1 MKRFFVF
8 LVLALTAFSSAIYSQ
23 ENNDYPFQGGEKLN
37 FIMNYTWGGV
47 ITDVGSATCQTTYA
61 DGVYNVLLTG
71 RSFKF
76 FDMFFKV
83 RERFEVKFSEKTFR
97 PSRFHREASE
107 GKYYMNNTL
116 VFNNTNY
123 TINSHTQKKNK
134 PAVDTL
140 LKGSVNTLDLL
151 TLFFKY
157 RTMTFSESSI
167 GQKKPLE
174 FVIDKE
180 IYNLYFIYH
189 GKENKKIPG
198 MGTFKTIKFTAKV
211 VAGNVFDGKEDMTI
225 WVSDDQNKIPLFFES
240 PVIVGKVQGR
250 ISGITGTKYPLDSK
264 IK

>member
-1 MKRFFVF
+1 MKKFFVC
-8 LVLALTAFSSAIYSQ
+8 LVLTITAFSSAIYAQ
-23 ENNDYPFQGGEKLN
+23 EKNDYPFQSGEKLN

-47 ITDVGSATCQTTYA
+47 VTDVGSATCQLTYS
-61 DGVYNVLLTG
+61 DGCYYVLLTG

-83 RERFEVKFSEKTFR
+83 RERFETRFNEKTFR
-97 PSRFHREASE
+97 PVKFHREASE
-107 GKYYMNNTL
+107 GKYHMNNTL
-116 VFNNTNY
+116 VFNANY
-123 TINSHTQKKNK
+123 TINSRTQKRDK

-140 LKGSVNTLDLL
+140 LKGTANTMDLL

-157 RTMTFSESSI
+157 RTMSFAESSI
-167 GQKKPLE
+167 GVKKPLE

-180 IYNLYFIYH
+180 IYNLYFIYQ

-198 MGTFKTIKFTAKV
+198 MGTYRTMKFTAKV

-250 ISGITGTKYPLDSK
+250 ISAITGTKYPVECK

>member
-8 LVLALTAFSSAIYSQ
+8 LFLAITAFSSLAYSQ
-23 ENNDYPFQGGEKLN
+23 EKNDYPFQSGEKLN
-37 FIMNYTWGGV
+37 FVMNYTWGGV
-47 ITDVGSATCQTTYA
+47 VTDVGAATCQVTYS
-61 DGVYNVLLTG
+61 DGYYNVLLTG

-83 RERFEVKFSEKTFR
+83 RERFETKFSEETFR
-97 PSRFHREASE
+97 PVRFHREASE

-116 VFNNTNY
+116 LFNKNY
-123 TINSHTQKKNK
+123 TINSHTQKKNR
-134 PAVDTL
+134 PPLDTL
-140 LKGSVNTLDLL
+140 LIGTAGTRDLL

-157 RTMTFSESSI
+157 RTMDFPESSI
-167 GQKKPLE
+167 GVKKPLE

-180 IYNLYFIYH
+180 IYNLYFIYL
-189 GKENKKIPG
+189 GKETKKIPG
-198 MGTFKTIKFTAKV
+198 AGTFKTMKFAAKV

-250 ISGITGTKYPLDSK
+250 ISTIQGNKYPLSSK
-264 IK
+264 VK